1 MPHQFGKG
9 VCFRSRKAFGL
20 GDQILVA
27 RRIGAGDQVDA
38 DGGRGRADI
47 GGCKL
52 VNDHGGDVGRHDV
65 LRRLS
70 ILNDF
75 GRNKISCG
83 DCHTTTQVEPV
94 ETVTVTPVF
103 TDTGPAD
110 KPL

>member
-1 MPHQFGKG
+1 MPHQFGEC
-9 VCFRSRKAFGL
+9 VRFRSRKAFGF

-27 RRIGAGDQVDA
+27 RRIGAGNQIDA
-38 DGGRGRADI
+38 DGSRGSADI
-47 GGCKL
+47 GGRKL
-52 VNDHGGDVGRHDV
+52 VYDHGGNVGRHDV

-70 ILNDF
+70 VLNDF

>member
-1 MPHQFGKG
+1 MPYQFGKS
-9 VCFRSRKAFGL
+9 VRFRSRKAFAFV
-20 GDQILVA
+20 DQILVA
-27 RRIGAGDQVDA
+27 RCIRAGDQVDA
-38 DGGRGRADI
+38 DGGRGPAEI
-47 GGCKL
+47 GGRKL
-52 VNDHGGDVGRHDV
+52 VKDHRGDVRRHDV

-70 ILNDF
+70 VLNDF